1 MFYIFT
7 YSWKNI
13 HILKK
18 KHKKTVTLI
27 TSSRKVNWD
36 VGRTRLKKRFFDDIL
51 LHLLAFLTMF
61 SV

>member
-7 YSWKNI
+7 DSWKNI
-13 HILKK
+13 HILK

-36 VGRTRLKKRFFDDIL
+36 VGRTRLEKRFFDDIL
-51 LHLLAFLTMF
+51 SHILEFLIMF
-61 SV
+61 SM